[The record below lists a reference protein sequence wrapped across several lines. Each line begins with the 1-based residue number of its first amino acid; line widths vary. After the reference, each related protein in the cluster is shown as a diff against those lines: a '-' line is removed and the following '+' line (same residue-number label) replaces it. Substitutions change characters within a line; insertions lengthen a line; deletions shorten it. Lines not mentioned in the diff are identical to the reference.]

1 MLRSVHMKLVMLM
14 VLLILSLMTVVG
26 AFLIN
31 SVVAFY
37 IQDFYSQMSTVFG
50 DQEIVSDL
58 RTAADGETDGAG
70 ALKTV
75 LNAYAGQLGVDTRN
89 RNFYILDGEGTSVLA
104 SSNGESGASGLS
116 YTGNLMTAIESGQ
129 VGDESNAAAD
139 YMDVAIP
146 IQRGGSDYIIYILDN
161 KATVSNLNNQ
171 LFLLIMEALLFGLV
185 ISVLLSFLLS
195 KTMITPIQRLT
206 EGAMRVAEGDFAHK
220 IEVASRDEIG
230 VQRYGGSAPG
240 HHPPGGERA
249 QQAQH
254 PLSPHDGRRG
264 GLLPDW
270 RGHPLQSLRG
280 GDAPPVHRDGHHLRG
295 AVRRPGLSGAG
306 AGGARLPPGGADG

>member
-1 MLRSVHMKLVMLM
+1 M
-14 VLLILSLMTVVG
+14 
-26 AFLIN
+26 
-31 SVVAFY
+31 
-37 IQDFYSQMSTVFG
+37 
-50 DQEIVSDL
+50 
-58 RTAADGETDGAG
+58 
-70 ALKTV
+70 

-220 IEVASRDEIG
+220 HRGRLPGRDRRAHRHL
-230 VQRYGGSAPG
+230 QRYGAVSSRTPSA
-240 HHPPGGERA
+240 R
-249 QQAQH
+249 
-254 PLSPHDGRRG
+254 
-264 GLLPDW
+264 W
-270 RGHPLQSLRG
+270 RTSATSSTPSF
-280 GDAPPVHRDGHHLRG
+280 
-295 AVRRPGLSGAG
+295 ST
-306 AGGARLPPGGADG
+306 